1 MMVVFA
7 ACVHEEPNVIYMPD
21 MVYGPAIKA
30 QKVGSMRMPVEGTIP
45 RNWTPY
51 PYDKFS
57 GGEQAGK
64 DFKNPLQPS
73 TKNLARGKH
82 VFETF
87 CTVCHG
93 VKGHGDGP
101 IIPKFPMPPSLHSEK
116 IRTWPDGRI
125 YHVVTS
131 GQGIMP
137 TYAPQIAPED
147 RWALIH
153 YIRQLQRS
161 EPKASP

>member
-1 MMVVFA
+1 MVVVFA
-7 ACVHEEPNVIYMPD
+7 ACVHEEPNMIYMPD
-21 MVYGPAIKA
+21 MVYSPAIKA
-30 QKVGSMRMPVEGTIP
+30 QKVGSMRMPVEGTVS
-45 RNWTPY
+45 RNSVSY
-51 PYDKFS
+51 PYDRIT

-64 DFKNPLQPS
+64 ELKNPLEPS
-73 TKNLARGKH
+73 PKHLARGKH

-93 VKGHGDGP
+93 VKGHGDGS

-116 IRTWPDGRI
+116 LQKWPDGRI
-125 YHVVTS
+125 YHIVTS
-131 GQGIMP
+131 GQNLMP
-137 TYAPQIAPED
+137 SYAPQIDSED

-161 EPKASP
+161 EAK